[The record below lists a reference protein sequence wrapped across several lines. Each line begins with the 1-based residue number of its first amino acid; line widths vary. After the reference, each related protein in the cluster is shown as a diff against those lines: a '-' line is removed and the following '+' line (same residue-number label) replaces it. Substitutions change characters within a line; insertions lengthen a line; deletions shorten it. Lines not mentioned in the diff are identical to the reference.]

1 MRFENQMNHAEILRW
16 FRTRCTLIYISLLQ
30 TTSIYTQD
38 IFINAFTFESV
49 ENTNTMKNKKYHTV
63 TSEQFQNPIKTS

>member
-1 MRFENQMNHAEILRW
+1 MYFNLYFTITNNV
-16 FRTRCTLIYISLLQ
+16 
-30 TTSIYTQD
+30 YTQD

-63 TSEQFQNPIKTS
+63 TSEQFQNPIKTSQEESKLISLTNT